1 MTAGSGDSGGS
12 FCMGGGGGVGGG
24 DSGLHRGGG
33 YAPVPPYV
41 SASSRYANKC
51 GHVLGFPSQLPEAA
65 RRPFAYQMTAV
76 GAASYYPR
84 QAGYGGQAGYVGH
97 TGYGGHVGYGGRA
110 WHASRVGHAC
120 RVR

>member
-1 MTAGSGDSGGS
+1 MTAGSGVSGGS

-41 SASSRYANKC
+41 AAPSRYANKC